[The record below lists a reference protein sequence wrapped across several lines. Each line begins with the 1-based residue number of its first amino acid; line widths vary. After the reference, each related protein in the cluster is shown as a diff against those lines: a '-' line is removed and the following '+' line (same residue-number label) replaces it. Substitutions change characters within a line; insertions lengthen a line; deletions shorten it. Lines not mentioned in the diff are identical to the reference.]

1 MTVETAD
8 RALAGIAPADWAPY
22 AAIGTLLLVELVAI
36 LALNGG
42 MLVYTLDDPYI
53 HLALAE
59 NIARGHYGINLGEA
73 SAPSSSI
80 LWPFLLVP
88 FAGTAIHDEWP
99 LVLNLASAFA
109 SIAVL
114 QAILG
119 RAMPPDAMP
128 FRWLPPLVATL
139 AALLFNLVGLV
150 FTGMEHSLQVL
161 LALAVVLGL
170 LVEAEERRVP
180 WFLVAAIV
188 IGPLVRYENLAV
200 SAGALVHLAL
210 RGRIALAMV
219 LGLAT
224 VGPLAAFSAVLR
236 GLGLEWLPSSVL
248 IKVDAAPADA
258 TLRDLVLA
266 MARSLFASH
275 GHHFRLILLGFGV
288 LFLWRGLRRGAR
300 PAARALAAAGAV
312 MVAMHLAGGKYG
324 WFGRY
329 EPYVLISAA
338 MLAIHLWRDPL
349 SSWLRRQ
356 EPRGALAAV
365 LLPAVLIAP
374 MTAMPTLLTPAAAR
388 NIHEQQYQMHRFVTE
403 FAGGAAV
410 AVNDLGWVGFRN
422 DGYVLDL
429 WGLGSV
435 EAGARRLAGEPGWMD
450 DMATRRG
457 VRLAMLYEDWFPGQI
472 PAGWVRLGTLR
483 LGHMR
488 VTAARSEVAFY
499 AANPAAAPE
508 LGARLAAFA
517 RTLPEGVV
525 FAADSPGG

>member
-1 MTVETAD
+1 
-8 RALAGIAPADWAPY
+8 
-22 AAIGTLLLVELVAI
+22 
-36 LALNGG
+36 
-42 MLVYTLDDPYI
+42 
-53 HLALAE
+53 
-59 NIARGHYGINLGEA
+59 
-73 SAPSSSI
+73 
-80 LWPFLLVP
+80 
-88 FAGTAIHDEWP
+88 
-99 LVLNLASAFA
+99 
-109 SIAVL
+109 
-114 QAILG
+114 
-119 RAMPPDAMP
+119 
-128 FRWLPPLVATL
+128 
-139 AALLFNLVGLV
+139 
-150 FTGMEHSLQVL
+150 
-161 LALAVVLGL
+161 
-170 LVEAEERRVP
+170 
-180 WFLVAAIV
+180 
-188 IGPLVRYENLAV
+188 
-200 SAGALVHLAL
+200 
-210 RGRIALAMV
+210 
-219 LGLAT
+219 
-224 VGPLAAFSAVLR
+224 
-236 GLGLEWLPSSVL
+236 
-248 IKVDAAPADA
+248 
-258 TLRDLVLA
+258 
-266 MARSLFASH
+266 
-275 GHHFRLILLGFGV
+275 
-288 LFLWRGLRRGAR
+288 
-300 PAARALAAAGAV
+300 